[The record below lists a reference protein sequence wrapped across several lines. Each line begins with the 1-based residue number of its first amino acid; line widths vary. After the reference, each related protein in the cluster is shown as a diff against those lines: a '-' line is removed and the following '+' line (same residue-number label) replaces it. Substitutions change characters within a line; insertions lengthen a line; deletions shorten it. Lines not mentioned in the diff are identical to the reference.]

1 MKAFHYWALAAAE
14 ADLFFCLTEEWW
26 RSVRF
31 QNSLASQC
39 LAAPR
44 EVEVERT
51 FLSQS
56 NTGIQLFREV
66 WKTQM
71 MNGTLGMTFPFNSV
85 LERVNQVFLKYSTQN
100 ISSYFGFGG
109 FQAQGLLA
117 FCMEIQ
123 NKEGTEL
130 LKNHAQSQSLI
141 YSLSPLLT
149 DQSALQQKKLIWTLM
164 TSGADRRP
172 ASYSRTLRPWR
183 DRTRNLQITTSWDT
197 SRQAVVNHWST

>member
-109 FQAQGLLA
+109 FQAQGLSA

-123 NKEGTEL
+123 NKEGTE
-130 LKNHAQSQSLI
+130 SGSVSVTYI
-141 YSLSPLLT
+141 FSFSST
-149 DQSALQQKKLIWTLM
+149 DRSKRFTTEKANLDPDDIRSRSASSVLFK
-164 TSGADRRP
+164 
-172 ASYSRTLRPWR
+172 
-183 DRTRNLQITTSWDT
+183 DT
-197 SRQAVVNHWST
+197 STLKGSNQEPSDYNLLRHKQAGCCKPLKYIDE